1 MFDIF
6 NEQENPKLYIADITI
21 KYALKG
27 KGVIIK
33 GRTTDLFSF
42 KKIYDYPILLINN
55 KLPNKNYEKKLIS
68 RLTLYL
74 SVGFKPN
81 TIVIY
86 SISNVR
92 FSSNINYK
100 YNFND

>member
-6 NEQENPKLYIADITI
+6 AEKQNPKLYIVDVTI

-27 KGVIIK
+27 KGVIVK

-42 KKIYDYPILLINN
+42 KKIHDYPMLLIND
-55 KLPNKNYEKKLIS
+55 KPPNKNYENSLIE
-68 RLTLYL
+68 RLTAYL

-81 TIVIY
+81 TVVIH
-86 SISNVR
+86 SISNIR

-100 YNFND
+100 FNFND

>member
-6 NEQENPKLYIADITI
+6 TEQKEPKLYIADITI

-27 KGVIIK
+27 KKVFVK
-33 GRTTDLFSF
+33 GRTIDLFSF
-42 KKIYDYPILLINN
+42 KKIYDYPVILIND
-55 KLPNKNYEKKLIS
+55 KPPSKHYENSLIE
-68 RLTLYL
+68 RLTTYL

-81 TIVIY
+81 TVEVY
-86 SISNVR
+86 SISNIR

-100 YNFND
+100 FNFND

>member
-6 NEQENPKLYIADITI
+6 TEKENPKLYIVDVTI

-27 KGVIIK
+27 KGVIVK

-42 KKIYDYPILLINN
+42 KKIHDYPMLLLND
-55 KLPNKNYEKKLIS
+55 KTPSKNYEDSLIE
-68 RLTLYL
+68 RLTTHL

-81 TIVIY
+81 TVTLQ
-86 SISNVR
+86 SVSNIR

-100 YNFND
+100 FNFND

>member
-6 NEQENPKLYIADITI
+6 SEQKEPKLYIADITI

-27 KGVIIK
+27 KGVIVK

-42 KKIYDYPILLINN
+42 KKIHDYPILLINN
-55 KLPNKNYEKKLIS
+55 KPPSKHYENSLIV
-68 RLTLYL
+68 RLTAYL
-74 SVGFKPN
+74 NAGFKPN
-81 TIVIY
+81 TIEVY
-86 SISNVR
+86 SISNIR

-100 YNFND
+100 FNFND